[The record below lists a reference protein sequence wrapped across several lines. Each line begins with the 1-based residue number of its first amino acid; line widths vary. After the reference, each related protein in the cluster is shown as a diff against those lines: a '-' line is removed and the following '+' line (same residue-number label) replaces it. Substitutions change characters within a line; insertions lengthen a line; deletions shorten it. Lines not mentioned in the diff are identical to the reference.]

1 MNDTLTT
8 VNSFFWTS
16 IVHSQQNEEWQFCSS
31 QFKIRRANSG
41 DLMALTEVLTLS
53 FHSREGI
60 LAWVYP
66 ILRLGIYEDLRQ
78 RLASGSPRYLCLTAV
93 AATEQPMHNK
103 EVVIGTI
110 EIGMRSRYPWPV
122 TTGEHILYI
131 SNLAVHPQYRRLG
144 VGRQLLLSCESI
156 AQQWGYSELYLHVL
170 ENNHQ
175 ARQLYRNIGYQ
186 LQEVDW
192 SWNTVLFR
200 QPRRFFLRKPLQK

>member
-1 MNDTLTT
+1 
-8 VNSFFWTS
+8 
-16 IVHSQQNEEWQFCSS
+16 
-31 QFKIRRANSG
+31 
-41 DLMALTEVLTLS
+41 MALTEVLTLS

-78 RLASGSPRYLCLTAV
+78 RLASGSQRYLCLAAV
-93 AATEQPMHNK
+93 SQQPLENK
-103 EVVIGTI
+103 EVVIGTV
-110 EIGMRSRYPWPV
+110 EIGMRSRLTWPM
-122 TTGEHILYI
+122 TTGNHILYI

-156 AQQWGYSELYLHVL
+156 AQQWGFSELYLHVL

-175 ARQLYRNIGYQ
+175 ARRLYRNTGYK

-192 SWNTVLFR
+192 NWNTVLFR
-200 QPRRFFLRKPLQK
+200 QPKRFFLRKPI